1 MYVARLLSLSC
12 QVKISIDELCASGK
26 AVGYSRTY
34 SMNST
39 AAAASTEILQKQH
52 FRLAQLQAWLVQ
64 IIHVYAM
71 TQMLK
76 CIEPKL

>member
-1 MYVARLLSLSC
+1 
-12 QVKISIDELCASGK
+12 
-26 AVGYSRTY
+26 
-34 SMNST
+34 MNST
-39 AAAASTEILQKQH
+39 AAAASTEVLQKQH

-64 IIHVYAM
+64 IIHVYAK